1 MKPQEKLSNE
11 ESLAIISQMI
21 QTAKGNVKGSSFHFL
36 LWGWV
41 AAIGNLG
48 HFYLIKYTTF
58 EQPYMIW
65 LISIPAWIISML
77 YGYRQSKDSKVRT
90 YSDGLI
96 MWVWLSF
103 TFSIVIM
110 IASGQFGELI
120 PALILLF
127 AGMAAFLTGLILKF
141 RPLILGGSSFWIF
154 AVISFMVSPLYS
166 SLVSAVAVIVGYLI
180 PGYILKKS

>member
-1 MKPQEKLSNE
+1 MKSEEKLTNE
-11 ESLAIISQMI
+11 ESLAIISKMI
-21 QTAKGNVKGSSFHFL
+21 NTAKGNIKGSSFHFL

-41 AAIGNLG
+41 IAIGNLG
-48 HFYLIKYTTF
+48 HFYLIKHTSY

-65 LISIPAWIISML
+65 LITIPAWIISMV
-77 YGYRQSKDSKVRT
+77 YGYKKSKSARVKT

-110 IASGQFGELI
+110 IGSGQFGEMI
-120 PALILLF
+120 PGLILLF

-141 RPLILGGSSFWIF
+141 KPLILGGSSFWIF
-154 AVISFMVSPLYS
+154 AVICFMVSPLYS
-166 SLVSAVAVIVGYLI
+166 LLVSAVAVIVGYLI
-180 PGYILKKS
+180 PGYILKRS